1 MNYIM
6 PLKVQY
12 RGAGTSSR
20 HQCHHQYYYF
30 ITIDNSS
37 KTQSKMFR
45 QTIRTAQIA
54 RTRVGLGTTMP
65 QLRFNSTSAV
75 AEVKDLAQFN
85 KLIGNKEKV
94 SIVDF
99 YATWCGPCK
108 AIAPIF
114 DTLAQKIPEA
124 EFARVDVDRAE
135 DVAREYG
142 ITAMPTIL
150 FFKGGEK
157 VSTIVGANMPQLIK
171 SIQEYSGVDVK
182 LR

>member
-1 MNYIM
+1 
-6 PLKVQY
+6 
-12 RGAGTSSR
+12 
-20 HQCHHQYYYF
+20 
-30 ITIDNSS
+30 
-37 KTQSKMFR
+37 MFR
-45 QTIRTAQIA
+45 AGFRTVPSVATSRI
-54 RTRVGLGTTMP
+54 TGLG
-65 QLRFNSTSAV
+65 LRAANFGVRFNSSASAV
-75 AEVKDLAQFN
+75 AEIKDLAHFHQV
-85 KLIGNKEKV
+85 IGNKKKV

-114 DTLAQKIPEA
+114 DALAQKIPEA

-150 FFKGGEK
+150 FFQEGEK

-171 SIQEYSGVDVK
+171 LIQEYSGVDVK

>member
-1 MNYIM
+1 
-6 PLKVQY
+6 
-12 RGAGTSSR
+12 
-20 HQCHHQYYYF
+20 
-30 ITIDNSS
+30 
-37 KTQSKMFR
+37 MFR
-45 QTIRTAQIA
+45 PAIRTAQIGLKA
-54 RTRVGLGTTMP
+54 RPMALGLAGPRIATRL
-65 QLRFNSTSAV
+65 NSSTSASSAV
-75 AEVKDLAQFN
+75 AEITNLDHFHQI
-85 KLIGNKEKV
+85 IGNKKKV

-114 DTLAQKIPEA
+114 DALAQKIPEA

-150 FFKGGEK
+150 FFQEGKK

-182 LR
+182 SR